1 MSQFLTGII
10 PEAEC
15 FNDKGYGPIPS
26 RWKGKCVTGQ
36 NFNNITDCNRK
47 LIGARWYAGGVDKYN
62 IEEDYLSARG
72 VNDHGT
78 HTSSIAAGSFVFNA
92 SVHGLAIGQA
102 RGGAP
107 RARIAM
113 YKVLWGESGQGND
126 AAVLA
131 AVDDAIHDGVDVIS
145 LSLGASTSFEGDAS
159 FTTLHAVINGIS
171 VVYSA
176 GNTGSKPQSVA
187 NLAPWAITVAATN
200 IDRSFPTYITLGNN
214 QTLVVRIRLI
224 ITFFL
229 YEYILP
235 RCKSVQIQ
243 I

>member
-1 MSQFLTGII
+1 M
-10 PEAEC
+10 E
-15 FNDKGYGPIPS
+15 
-26 RWKGKCVTGQ
+26 KCH
-36 NFNNITDCNRK
+36 
-47 LIGARWYAGGVDKYN
+47 

-72 VNDHGT
+72 VNHHGT
-78 HTSSIAAGSFVFNA
+78 HTSSTVAGSFVLNA
-92 SVHGLAIGQA
+92 SVHGLAVGQA

-113 YKVLWGESGQGND
+113 YKVLWGHGGHGND

-131 AVDDAIHDGVDVIS
+131 AVDDAIHDGVDVLS
-145 LSLGASTSFEGDAS
+145 LSLGPGTSFEGDAS
-159 FTTLHAVINGIS
+159 FATLHAVINRIS

-176 GNTGSKPQSVA
+176 GNTGSKPQSVE

-214 QTLVVRIRLI
+214 QTLVARLRLI

-229 YEYILP
+229 YE
-235 RCKSVQIQ
+235 
-243 I
+243 